1 MFVRL
6 NFILVII
13 LALSGCKS
21 ADEYLF
27 AGKELSSSG
36 NYPDAIRCFDQAI
49 LKDPFLKDAYILKG
63 QCQQYLNQY
72 DSAICEFRKLL
83 HFDPD
88 NTAAFYYSGI
98 CKYRQNK
105 MEEAIE
111 WFNRALD
118 TKGGFDVRDT
128 SSIKAILDIHKDEIE
143 TDEAEFDIPSREI
156 LYDRGMAYYKTGKMK
171 NAFYD
176 FNSCVYQNY
185 NSGLSHYMIGLCLR
199 VKKEKKHARA
209 AFTLAP
215 PTSISQ

>member
-1 MFVRL
+1 MTVRL
-6 NFILVII
+6 VFILMMI
-13 LALSGCKS
+13 LALSSCKS

-36 NYPDAIRCFDQAI
+36 NYADAIRCFDQAI

-72 DSAICEFRKLL
+72 DSAIREFRKLL

-111 WFNRALD
+111 WFNKALD
-118 TKGGFDVRDT
+118 SKGGFNPRDT
-128 SSIKAILDIHKDEIE
+128 SSIQAILDIHKDEIE
-143 TDEAEFDIPSREI
+143 TDEVEFDIPSREI
-156 LYDRGMAYYKTGKMK
+156 LYDRGMAYYKTGKIK
-171 NAFYD
+171 DAFYD
-176 FNSCVYQNY
+176 FNSCIYQNY
-185 NSGLSHYMIGLCLR
+185 NRGLSRYMIGLCLKA
-199 VKKEKKHARA
+199 KKQKKHTRA
-209 AFTLAP
+209 TLTLTP
-215 PTSISQ
+215 STGISQ

>member
-1 MFVRL
+1 LFVRVTSVL
-6 NFILVII
+6 LII

-36 NYPDAIRCFDQAI
+36 NYSDAIGCFDQAI

-72 DSAICEFRKLL
+72 DSAIKEFRKVL

-98 CKYRQNK
+98 CKFRQNK

-111 WFNRALD
+111 WFNKALD
-118 TKGGFDVRDT
+118 SKGGFNPRDT
-128 SSIKAILDIHKDEIE
+128 TSIQAILNIYKDEIE
-143 TDEAEFDIPSREI
+143 TDEVEFDIPSREI
-156 LYDRGMAYYKTGKMK
+156 LYDRGMAYFKTGKIK

-176 FNSCVYQNY
+176 FNSCIYQNY
-185 NSGLSHYMIGLCLR
+185 NPGLSRYMIGLC
-199 VKKEKKHARA
+199 VKAKKQKKFARA
-209 AFTLAP
+209 ALTLAP
-215 PTSISQ
+215 PAGIPQ